1 MDKHF
6 STKGGRDK
14 HFTQDG
20 MGQRFYVG
28 NDGDVAD
35 VYGEEDVSEA
45 NILLSEGNML
55 SAGARIF
62 RGPQGSKILVSLY
75 LEFRTAH
82 F

>member
-1 MDKHF
+1 
-6 STKGGRDK
+6 
-14 HFTQDG
+14 

-45 NILLSEGNML
+45 NILLSEVNML
-55 SAGARIF
+55 SAGARIC
-62 RGPQGSKILVSLY
+62 RGPQCSKILLSLY

>member
-1 MDKHF
+1 
-6 STKGGRDK
+6 
-14 HFTQDG
+14 

-35 VYGEEDVSEA
+35 VYGEEDVSKA

-55 SAGARIF
+55 SLGARIF
-62 RGPQGSKILVSLY
+62 RGPQGSKILLSLY
-75 LEFRTAH
+75 LEFRTAQ

>member
-1 MDKHF
+1 
-6 STKGGRDK
+6 
-14 HFTQDG
+14 

-45 NILLSEGNML
+45 NILLNEGDML

-62 RGPQGSKILVSLY
+62 RGRRALK
-75 LEFRTAH
+75 F
-82 F
+82 